1 MSANLDIN
9 QRIGLFDSLEQDV
22 VENFTQELTRLK
34 LKKGEILTLDYK
46 ESQSLFLIEK
56 GSLEISCKKK
66 KGEKGELTLI
76 VGPGEF
82 CGEFALL
89 SNAPADATATALEA
103 SELLEIP
110 YDKFNKLSFSQPAV
124 LINVIRA
131 LSAKLRDTNLKFS
144 DLIDDMIQRNRL
156 TAIGMTASKI
166 IHDIKTPLTV
176 ISLTA
181 QLMESLYPDS
191 SEFTQ
196 SIVQQTKLV
205 DQLVREVLDYVE
217 GTPHAIIPRKV
228 DMNSF
233 LMDLKDTYG
242 ASLRGRNISLNID
255 NQCFDPVYFD
265 EERIRRVITNLLRN
279 SSEAM
284 NEDGEISIVTSLA
297 ANWLQISVIDNG
309 PGIPESIVPQLF
321 KPFFTYN
328 KPNGTGLGLPICQK
342 MVQEHNGRMDYVPVE
357 PHGSRFDI
365 RLPQN
370 IPLEIAR

>member
-34 LKKGEILTLDYK
+34 LKKGESLTLDYK
-46 ESQSLFLIEK
+46 ENQSLFLIEK

-66 KGEKGELTLI
+66 KGEKGELSLI
-76 VGPGEF
+76 VGPGEL

-124 LINVIRA
+124 LINVIRS

-144 DLIDDMIQRNRL
+144 DLMDDMIQRNRL

-217 GTPHAIIPRKV
+217 STPHAIIPRKV

-233 LMDLKDTYG
+233 LMDLKET
-242 ASLRGRNISLNID
+242 
-255 NQCFDPVYFD
+255 
-265 EERIRRVITNLLRN
+265 
-279 SSEAM
+279 
-284 NEDGEISIVTSLA
+284 
-297 ANWLQISVIDNG
+297 
-309 PGIPESIVPQLF
+309 
-321 KPFFTYN
+321 
-328 KPNGTGLGLPICQK
+328 
-342 MVQEHNGRMDYVPVE
+342 
-357 PHGSRFDI
+357 
-365 RLPQN
+365 
-370 IPLEIAR
+370 

>member
-1 MSANLDIN
+1 MSAKQEQN
-9 QRIGLFDSLEQDV
+9 QRIGLFDGLDQDV
-22 VENFTQELTRLK
+22 VENFTQELSRLK
-34 LKKGEILTLDYK
+34 LKEGDTIALDNDGE
-46 ESQSLFLIEK
+46 QAMFLIVK
-56 GSLEISCKKK
+56 GSLEVARDQAKISR
-66 KGEKGELTLI
+66 GEPSLVLGA
-76 VGPGEF
+76 GEF
-82 CGEFALL
+82 CGELALL
-89 SNAPADATATALEA
+89 SDSAGTATATALEP

-110 YDKFNKLSFSQPAV
+110 RDKFSQLIFSQPAV
-124 LINVIRA
+124 MLNVIRT
-131 LSAKLRDTNLKFS
+131 LSARLTDTNLSFS
-144 DLIDDMIQRNRL
+144 DLMGDMIQRNRL

-181 QLMESLYPDS
+181 QLLESLYPDS

-205 DQLVREVLDYVE
+205 DGLVREVLDYVK
-217 GTPHAIIPRKV
+217 GTPNSIMPRKV
-228 DMNSF
+228 DMNNF
-233 LMDLKDTYG
+233 LLDLKETYG
-242 ASLRGRNISLNID
+242 ASLRGRNIALKID
-255 NQCFDPVYFD
+255 NLCYDPVYFD
-265 EERIRRVITNLLRN
+265 EERVRRVITNLLRN

-284 NEDGEISIVTSLA
+284 EDSGEITIVASLA

-309 PGIPESIVPQLF
+309 SGIPDSMTHQLF

-342 MVQEHNGRMDYVPVE
+342 LVQEHNGRMEYSPVK

-370 IPLEIAR
+370 IPLEISR